1 METPSI
7 TEAYQSKNMIFFAQC
22 INKLFIKRVITV
34 VGCGVLLCGC
44 SIYEASNAPPS
55 IDYKKVHVD
64 VSRAETISILGLPK
78 LTDNKENQKTD
89 TFEFLDGI
97 HGASKAR
104 IILYLAGD
112 LFTAGLSE
120 LIFWPI
126 ELNAFDGK
134 QCRATVGYNAND
146 RVISYDILDSDGT
159 HLWTSRTK
167 SVAYNTNTPA
177 MKQAPAPIYQNTPV
191 AQPQVIQQ
199 PIVQPV
205 TQTVAEDTMPS
216 YEQNYQQPQVHTSGK
231 DLRGCLALVDNTLI
245 AKCVRGSK

>member
-146 RVISYDILDSDGT
+146 RVISYDILDSDGE
-159 HLWTSRTK
+159 HLWTSGAK
-167 SVAYNTNTPA
+167 PMSFNANTPV
-177 MKQAPAPIYQNTPV
+177 MNQAPVPSYQNTPV
-191 AQPQVIQQ
+191 AKPQAVQQ

-205 TQTVAEDTMPS
+205 VEDTMPS
-216 YEQNYQQPQVHTSGK
+216 YEQTYQQPQTHTSGK
-231 DLRGCLALVDNTLI
+231 DLRGCLALVDNTAI
-245 AKCVRGSK
+245 AKCVRDAK